1 MKMEKNILPFI
12 ELEDIASFNY
22 PVYAHMK
29 EKDGITIYET
39 LEEHTNRCKYYFKR
53 IFYQKEL
60 DCVVRRFSEALE
72 FKNKKAVYRWM
83 IKLLWQMIIFHDI
96 GKCNPNFQRKK
107 MKNNDD
113 SIPESLKGLSG
124 TEHSFL
130 SSILYLD
137 YFFDLLE
144 KEEAFEKKEKKKMMV
159 IIWEHAYI
167 ISRHHSDLESLNSY
181 AECTDSPEKRELIH
195 FLSDQNKF
203 PKIQK
208 QNEKNIFNVF
218 KKHYSAKKNFEK
230 EENIQKYFYYR
241 LAYSLLV
248 ASDYHATTEFMQDMK
263 KDDLADGLSIA
274 EYEESYKNSD
284 ISKSIRNY
292 EHTKYIEKD
301 KYLESITDM
310 NELRSE
316 LFLDAEK
323 ELNKHLDNELFFLE
337 APTGSGKSNT
347 ALQLSFHL
355 MGEHG
360 KKLFYIY
367 PFNTLVEQNMK
378 TLSELFKDKKLQDQ
392 IVVVNSL
399 TPITVKENIKNEDST
414 NYYQEALL
422 DRQFLNYPMI
432 LSTHVSFFNVL
443 FGSKKE
449 DIFGFYQLT
458 DSVIVLDEIQ
468 SYRNYIWTE
477 IITMLKY
484 CASLMG
490 MKIIIMS
497 ATFPNLEV
505 LTDEKNQV
513 VHLMQNRNLYFEH
526 PIFKNRVKISYELLE
541 DDKIT
546 YEKLLQHIIENKEK
560 QQKILVEFIKKDSA
574 YTFYQMLIESKEI
587 ECDVKC
593 ITGDDSIYEREKIL
607 NPIKSGEMKDLILV
621 ATQVIE
627 AGVDIDM
634 DVGYKN
640 VSLLD
645 SEEQFLGRINRSCK
659 RKGKAYF
666 FYIDSWEKIYQKD
679 FRKNRE
685 FTLCERNMQQ
695 ILENKHF
702 YDYYNQV
709 FKLLRKNLNENTD
722 GKGIEDFWNNINKL
736 NFSEIA
742 KRMQLIDDNS
752 WSMDIVLCRRLELED
767 GTVLDGEEVWN
778 EYKNILEDSD
788 MEYAKKQIKLSV
800 ARSNLKY
807 FTYRIKKN
815 SDLIYNDILGELR
828 CIYDGEQY
836 FENGKLNKKLLEQS
850 GGVFIDI

>member
-12 ELEDIASFNY
+12 ELEDVASFDY

-29 EKDGITIYET
+29 EKDCITIYET
-39 LEEHTNRCKYYFKR
+39 LEEHTNRCKYYFER

-230 EENIQKYFYYR
+230 EESIQKYFYYR

-301 KYLESITDM
+301 KHLESITDM

-378 TLSELFKDKKLQDQ
+378 TLSKLFKDKKLQDQ

-443 FGSKKE
+443 F
-449 DIFGFYQLT
+449 
-458 DSVIVLDEIQ
+458 
-468 SYRNYIWTE
+468 R
-477 IITMLKY
+477 
-484 CASLMG
+484 
-490 MKIIIMS
+490 
-497 ATFPNLEV
+497 
-505 LTDEKNQV
+505 
-513 VHLMQNRNLYFEH
+513 
-526 PIFKNRVKISYELLE
+526 
-541 DDKIT
+541 
-546 YEKLLQHIIENKEK
+546 
-560 QQKILVEFIKKDSA
+560 
-574 YTFYQMLIESKEI
+574 
-587 ECDVKC
+587 
-593 ITGDDSIYEREKIL
+593 
-607 NPIKSGEMKDLILV
+607 
-621 ATQVIE
+621 
-627 AGVDIDM
+627 
-634 DVGYKN
+634 
-640 VSLLD
+640 
-645 SEEQFLGRINRSCK
+645 
-659 RKGKAYF
+659 
-666 FYIDSWEKIYQKD
+666 
-679 FRKNRE
+679 
-685 FTLCERNMQQ
+685 
-695 ILENKHF
+695 
-702 YDYYNQV
+702 
-709 FKLLRKNLNENTD
+709 
-722 GKGIEDFWNNINKL
+722 
-736 NFSEIA
+736 
-742 KRMQLIDDNS
+742 
-752 WSMDIVLCRRLELED
+752 
-767 GTVLDGEEVWN
+767 
-778 EYKNILEDSD
+778 
-788 MEYAKKQIKLSV
+788 
-800 ARSNLKY
+800 
-807 FTYRIKKN
+807 
-815 SDLIYNDILGELR
+815 
-828 CIYDGEQY
+828 
-836 FENGKLNKKLLEQS
+836 
-850 GGVFIDI
+850 